1 MPSFRFSPRRA
12 AGGACAMPASAML
25 ASAMFASAAM
35 LAWFLVSAASVPAA
49 AGEACTDGRR
59 ALAFGFYAY
68 FAPVSHS
75 ADPEPDAAGF
85 HAHRGYEADLLS
97 ALEAMEGAGLSFS
110 RRAIAAWDGIWL
122 KAARPDYDVV
132 GGGITILESRTR
144 DAEGRAAVVFTKGH
158 IAFRQS
164 LLVRAAEAEALAR
177 HDALTAAV
185 RVGVL
190 AGTTGEAR
198 LLQLTGLADSAG
210 VLAAGV
216 RVVTPGGAVV
226 ADGGAD
232 YVIAA
237 AGASPA
243 LEGRRRL
250 HPPSAALPQVIYLGG
265 EAELLAALEAGAI
278 DAVARGEIGNRRASH
293 DSGGAFVVTAL
304 DPQVEHGG
312 FTLSADDRA
321 LAACIDEKI
330 AWLTDGR
337 RIGFAEWLADRSV
350 FLDRARMWNE
360 GMGRS

>member
-1 MPSFRFSPRRA
+1 MFSFAPRTA
-12 AGGACAMPASAML
+12 VGAACALLASAML
-25 ASAMFASAAM
+25 ASFLASGAP
-35 LAWFLVSAASVPAA
+35 VPAS

-59 ALAFGFYAY
+59 ALTLGFYAY
-68 FAPVSHS
+68 FSPVSHS
-75 ADPEPDAAGF
+75 AAPDPAAAGF
-85 HAHRGYEADLLS
+85 DVHRGYEADLLT

-122 KAARPDYDVV
+122 KSALPDYDIV

-144 DAEGRAAVVFTKGH
+144 DAEGRKAVVFTKGH

-164 LLVRAAEAEALAR
+164 LLVRAAEAGALAR
-177 HDALTAAV
+177 HDALTAAM

-198 LLQLTGLADSAG
+198 LLQLTGLADAAG

-216 RVVTPGGAVV
+216 RVVTPNGEVV
-226 ADGGAD
+226 ADGSAD
-232 YVIAA
+232 YVLAA

-250 HPPSAALPQVIYLGG
+250 HPPSEAMPQVIYLGAEAG

-278 DAVARGEIGNRRASH
+278 DAVARGEIGNRGASH
-293 DSGGAFVVTAL
+293 ESGGAFAVTAL

-312 FTLSADDRA
+312 FTLSAEDEA
-321 LAACIDEKI
+321 LASCLDEKI
-330 AWLTDGR
+330 AWLTDDR
-337 RIGFAEWLADRSV
+337 RIGFAEWLADRAV
-350 FLDRARMWNE
+350 FLERARMWNE
-360 GMGRS
+360 RTARS

>member
-1 MPSFRFSPRRA
+1 MPSFRFSPRIA
-12 AGGACAMPASAML
+12 AGVAAFAML
-25 ASAMFASAAM
+25 ASFLASGAP
-35 LAWFLVSAASVPAA
+35 VPVA
-49 AGEACTDGRR
+49 AGETCTDGRR
-59 ALAFGFYAY
+59 ALALGFYAY
-68 FAPVSHS
+68 FSPVSHS
-75 ADPEPDAAGF
+75 ADPAPDAAGF
-85 HAHRGYEADLLS
+85 DAHRGYEADLLS

-122 KAARPDYDVV
+122 KSALPDYDIV

-144 DAEGRAAVVFTKGH
+144 DAEDREAVVFTKGH

-198 LLQLTGLADSAG
+198 LLQLTGLADSDG

-216 RVVTPGGAVV
+216 RVVTPSGEVV
-226 ADGGAD
+226 ADGSAD

-237 AGASPA
+237 AGAAPA

-250 HPPSAALPQVIYLGG
+250 HPPSEAMPQVIYLGDEAG
-265 EAELLAALEAGAI
+265 EAELLAALEAGEI
-278 DAVARGEIGNRRASH
+278 DAVARGEIGNRGASH
-293 DSGGAFVVTAL
+293 DSGGALVVTAL

-321 LAACIDEKI
+321 LASCIDEKI

-350 FLDRARMWNE
+350 FLERARTWNE
-360 GMGRS
+360 RADRS

>member
-12 AGGACAMPASAML
+12 AGGACAMLASAML
-25 ASAMFASAAM
+25 AFAI
-35 LAWFLVSAASVPAA
+35 ASVPAA

-144 DAEGRAAVVFTKGH
+144 DAEGRAAVVFTEGH

-250 HPPSAALPQVIYLGG
+250 HPPSAALPQVIYLGAEGG

-360 GMGRS
+360 RIGRS

>member
-12 AGGACAMPASAML
+12 AGGACAML
-25 ASAMFASAAM
+25 AFAI
-35 LAWFLVSAASVPAA
+35 ASVPAA

-144 DAEGRAAVVFTKGH
+144 DAEGRAAVIFTEGH

-321 LAACIDEKI
+321 LASCIDEKI

>member
-12 AGGACAMPASAML
+12 AGGAACAMPASAML
-25 ASAMFASAAM
+25 ASVM
-35 LAWFLVSAASVPAA
+35 LAFAIASVPAA

-144 DAEGRAAVVFTKGH
+144 DTEGRAAVIFTEGH

>member
-1 MPSFRFSPRRA
+1 MFSFAPRTA
-12 AGGACAMPASAML
+12 VGAACALLASAML
-25 ASAMFASAAM
+25 ASFLASGAP
-35 LAWFLVSAASVPAA
+35 VPAS

-59 ALAFGFYAY
+59 ALTLGFYAY
-68 FAPVSHS
+68 FSPVSHS
-75 ADPEPDAAGF
+75 ADPDPAAAGF
-85 HAHRGYEADLLS
+85 DAHRGYEADLLT

-122 KAARPDYDVV
+122 KSALPDYDIV

-144 DAEGRAAVVFTKGH
+144 DAEGRKAVVFTKGH

-164 LLVRAAEAEALAR
+164 LLVRAAEAGALAR

-198 LLQLTGLADSAG
+198 LLQLTGLADAAG
-210 VLAAGV
+210 VLAAGI
-216 RVVTPGGAVV
+216 RVVTPNGEVV
-226 ADGGAD
+226 ADGSAD
-232 YVIAA
+232 YVLAA

-250 HPPSAALPQVIYLGG
+250 HPSSEAMPQVIYLGAEAG

-278 DAVARGEIGNRRASH
+278 DAVARGEIGNRGASH
-293 DSGGAFVVTAL
+293 ESGGAFAVTAL

-312 FTLSADDRA
+312 FTLSAEDEA
-321 LAACIDEKI
+321 LASCLDEKI
-330 AWLTDGR
+330 AWLTDDR
-337 RIGFAEWLADRSV
+337 RIGFAEWLADRAV
-350 FLDRARMWNE
+350 FLERARMWNE
-360 GMGRS
+360 RTARS